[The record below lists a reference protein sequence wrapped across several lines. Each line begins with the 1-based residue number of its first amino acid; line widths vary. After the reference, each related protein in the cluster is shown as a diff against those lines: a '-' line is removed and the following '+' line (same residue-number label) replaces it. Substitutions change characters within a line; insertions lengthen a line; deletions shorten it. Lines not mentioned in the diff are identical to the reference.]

1 MDISTTT
8 LQHIKLHYTEE
19 YQKTLRKLKDLEAV
33 LQELSQVDVSVLDL
47 ENISSINNTQT
58 TSKENILPAASNI
71 VPKRSY
77 KKRAK
82 KRGRKSL
89 WGEFVLKRLKAIN
102 RPLTYDALANH
113 ALVTM
118 GLQQSE
124 YDKTRKSLIAAVF
137 QLRNKQQKVNTA
149 NKTGTRDKY
158 VLLSKWTD
166 GNGNPLPE
174 FGAYIE

>member
-1 MDISTTT
+1 MDLSTKT
-8 LQHIKLHYTEE
+8 LEHIKLHYTEE
-19 YQKTLRKLKDLEAV
+19 YQKTLRKLKELETV
-33 LQELSQVDVSVLDL
+33 LQELSQVDISVLDVD
-47 ENISSINNTQT
+47 NISSIGNIET
-58 TSKENILPAASNI
+58 TDNENISQATSGI

-82 KRGRKSL
+82 KRGRKSI

-137 QLRNKQQKVNTA
+137 QLRNKQQKVHTA

-166 GNGNPLPE
+166 GSGNPLPE